1 MNKKIIIPIVG
12 AALLSGSLL
21 GFDTMNQSNAYNNVN
36 SKLEQGAKSEQTP
49 MQKAQDKLIELTG
62 NTYTLIQGTT
72 GKNTIHFKR
81 ESVKDDIIA
90 YKADGKLE
98 TISMKINYEDLNGG
112 KYQTKLKETWQAL
125 FPREEPKYVNI
136 SESIYYEGTISSNAL
151 QNKQIYMQENGKAYG
166 IDYAPGEAT
175 ASLQEEATQVLSRLT
190 DGKIKQGANLDRMY
204 VREGKPNVYQY
215 KYKSK
220 TMNVSFAIEEQT
232 LELLQA
238 DVYLKDGKGVDNYE
252 EFQKREN
259 EKSAELKKLTLDT
272 LLKNA
277 MKDAKKM
284 LNLDLKGY
292 KGAAGTN
299 AWDEDYMTFTK
310 EGAPSVTARFNQDG
324 SFSSFTV
331 DKYNQTID
339 FYGMTIAGPPNEELK
354 LILD

>member
-1 MNKKIIIPIVG
+1 MNKKIIFPIVG

-21 GFDTMNQSNAYNNVN
+21 GFDTTNQTNAYNNVN
-36 SKLEQGAKSEQTP
+36 TNIKQSAALEQTP
-49 MQKAQDKLIELTG
+49 MQKAQDKLRELTG
-62 NTYTLIQGTT
+62 NTYTLIQGVI
-72 GKNTIHFKR
+72 GKDAIHFKR
-81 ESVKDDIIA
+81 DSVKDDIIA
-90 YKADGKLE
+90 YKANGKLE
-98 TISMKINYEDLNGG
+98 TIGIKINYEDLNGG
-112 KYQTKLKETWQAL
+112 KYQAKLKETWETL
-125 FPREEPKYVNI
+125 FPGEEPKYVNI

-151 QNKQIYMQENGKAYG
+151 QNKQIYMQENGKVYG
-166 IDYAPGEAT
+166 IDYAPGEAP
-175 ASLQEEATQVLSRLT
+175 ASLQEEAAEVLSRLT
-190 DGKIKQGANLDRMY
+190 DGKIKQGAKLDRMY
-204 VREGKPNVYQY
+204 VRDGKPNVYQY
-215 KYKSK
+215 KYKTK

-238 DVYLKDGKGVDNYE
+238 DVYLKDGKGVDNYG

-272 LLKNA
+272 LLENA
-277 MKDAKKM
+277 VKDAKKM
-284 LNLDLKGY
+284 MDLDLKGY
-292 KGAAGTN
+292 KGTIGAN

-310 EGAPSVTARFNQDG
+310 EGAPSVTGRFNKDG